1 MVIKE
6 LDSKEESKD
15 KKDIE
20 YQNKIDKIFNEY
32 IKKLKNKD
40 IVYNNCDKYG
50 HLID

>member
-6 LDSKEESKD
+6 LDSKEELKE

-20 YQNKIDKIFNEY
+20 YQNEVDKIFNEY
-32 IKKLKNKD
+32 IKKLRNKD
-40 IVYNNCDKYG
+40 VVNNKCDKYG